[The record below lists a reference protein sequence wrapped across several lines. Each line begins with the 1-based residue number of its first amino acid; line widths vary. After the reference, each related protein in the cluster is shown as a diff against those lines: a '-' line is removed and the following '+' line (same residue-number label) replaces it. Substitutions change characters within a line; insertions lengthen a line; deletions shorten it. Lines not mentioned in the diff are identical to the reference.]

1 MTEIEIETNQVD
13 RFRQLRADKVV
24 QRQDD
29 LEGVG
34 HLDVVVRLRLVQHV
48 DLVRAGKKKKR
59 ESEQRVGLS
68 SGGSTVVEHTPVEQ
82 NS

>member
-48 DLVRAGKKKKR
+48 DLVRAGKKKR
-59 ESEQRVGLS
+59 E
-68 SGGSTVVEHTPVEQ
+68 
-82 NS
+82 

>member
-48 DLVRAGKKKKR
+48 DLVRAEKR
-59 ESEQRVGLS
+59 SESQIEELAWAA
-68 SGGSTVVEHTPVEQ
+68 VVAQ
-82 NS
+82 W

>member
-1 MTEIEIETNQVD
+1 MTEIEIGTNQVD

-48 DLVRAGKKKKR
+48 DLVRAGKR
-59 ESEQRVGLS
+59 RSESQNEELAWAA
-68 SGGSTVVEHTPVEQ
+68 VVAQ
-82 NS
+82 W